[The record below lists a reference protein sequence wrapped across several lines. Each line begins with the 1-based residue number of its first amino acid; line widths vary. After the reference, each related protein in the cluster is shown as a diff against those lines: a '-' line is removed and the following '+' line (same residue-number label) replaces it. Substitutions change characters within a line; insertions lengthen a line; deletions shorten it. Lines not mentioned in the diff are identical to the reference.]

1 MVGGRP
7 LWRAARIQAV
17 GLLLLTGLLRAE
29 EIAAVDSRSIPN
41 PMIHAEGTRLV
52 DGTGTPIRLRGV
64 LLEGWLM
71 WNGSLWG
78 AGLASETKIA
88 DRLEGLVGKE
98 EAARFRQAVYDNF
111 ISERDI
117 EMIADLGLN
126 VVRVPFNHTVLET
139 DGVIDASAPG
149 WAYLDR
155 LLDWC
160 EKHEVYVVLDL
171 HSVPGGQ
178 SGVFVADPDLQHVWK
193 SEADLQRTVDLWKA
207 IASRYR
213 ARSIV
218 AGYDLIN
225 EPEPPKGQ
233 DLVDLYRRI
242 IGAIRAV
249 DPHHLVFL
257 TGTAL
262 STDFSLYQ
270 GPIDDNQAYTFH
282 TYNFLTNDT
291 DESHLT
297 ELARLAEKH
306 DVPLWNGEFG
316 AHTDRWT
323 AAQIA
328 LFEDPANHVNGWI
341 YWPWKRVSETDW
353 RRERFQHLM
362 EIESTEA
369 WDTVRKHLGSFFGL
383 KKIPQELASR
393 ALADFIEAAR
403 ADSLI
408 AHEEMVAVLRSW
420 KSSDAAPSA
429 PGADRPAQ

>member
-1 MVGGRP
+1 
-7 LWRAARIQAV
+7 
-17 GLLLLTGLLRAE
+17 
-29 EIAAVDSRSIPN
+29 
-41 PMIHAEGTRLV
+41 
-52 DGTGTPIRLRGV
+52 
-64 LLEGWLM
+64 M
-71 WNGSLWG
+71 WNGTLWG
-78 AGLASETKIA
+78 AGLTSETKIT
-88 DRLEGLVGKE
+88 DRIEGLVGEE
-98 EAARFRQAVYDNF
+98 EAARFRKAVYDSF

-126 VVRVPFNHTVLET
+126 VVRVPFNHTVLEK
-139 DGVIDASAPG
+139 DGAIDSSAPG

-178 SGVFVADPDLQHVWK
+178 SGVFVADPDLKHVWK

-207 IASRYR
+207 IATRYH

-225 EPEPPKGQ
+225 EPEPPKGP
-233 DLVDLYRRI
+233 DLIDLYRRI
-242 IGAIRAV
+242 IRAIRAV

-262 STDFSLYQ
+262 STDFSLYE

-282 TYNFLTNDT
+282 TYDFFTHNIN
-291 DESHLT
+291 ESQVA
-297 ELARLAEKH
+297 ELARLAEEH

-328 LFEDPANHVNGWI
+328 LFEDPGNHVNGWI

-353 RRERFQHLM
+353 RRERFGASHGDRAHRSLEHGAQAPGIHLRPQDR
-362 EIESTEA
+362 SRRS
-369 WDTVRKHLGSFFGL
+369 WHVRRS
-383 KKIPQELASR
+383 PTSSR
-393 ALADFIEAAR
+393 A
-403 ADSLI
+403 
-408 AHEEMVAVLRSW
+408 
-420 KSSDAAPSA
+420 P
-429 PGADRPAQ
+429 RPRT